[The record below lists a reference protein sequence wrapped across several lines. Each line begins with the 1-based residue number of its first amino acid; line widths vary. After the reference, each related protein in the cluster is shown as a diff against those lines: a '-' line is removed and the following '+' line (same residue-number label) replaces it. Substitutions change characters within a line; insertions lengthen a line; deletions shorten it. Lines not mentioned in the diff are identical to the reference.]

1 MQLGVRLNLQL
12 NILLQIFDAQ
22 EINETVK
29 IIALINRKNLK
40 GILNPNI

>member
-1 MQLGVRLNLQL
+1 MQLGVRLNLQI